1 MEYYSNLSVAGSG
14 NKNLFRSIDR
24 LLKSLKRLNYFT
36 ALINLHLTVK
46 WIPSLIHQS
55 STYRKFLT
63 AISKSCS
70 LVPFPAALLKE
81 HLDLLLPTLCRVLN
95 LSLASGQLTSSPKTA
110 VLSPLLKK
118 PSLDHEDLGNY
129 GPI

>member
-1 MEYYSNLSVAGSG
+1 M
-14 NKNLFRSIDR
+14 
-24 LLKSLKRLNYFT
+24 KRLNYFT

-46 WIPSLIHQS
+46 WTPSLIHQS
-55 STYRKFLT
+55 WNYRKFLT

-95 LSLASGQLTSSPKTA
+95 LAQASGQLPSSLKTA

-118 PSLDHEDLGNY
+118 PSLDNEVLGNY